1 MHPEPAAVRSRSSAA
16 PEPLRAGGA
25 RPLLLEC
32 LGTALAAVDGKNCVG
47 QALAQEPLPGD
58 WRVVAVG
65 KAAGP
70 MTRGA
75 LDGLGERM
83 TEAIVVT
90 PPGHVPADVA
100 GDERVRVIESAHP
113 LPDGRSL
120 AAGQA
125 VADFVSGA
133 PVSAQ
138 LLFLVSG
145 GASSLVELL
154 ADGVTLEELQSVNS
168 LALCSGI
175 DIREINARRRALSRI
190 KGGGLA
196 TLAGRRRCLALMI
209 SDVPNDDPTVIGS
222 GLLHAARGVPADRVP
237 AIPYRIVAN
246 VRLACRAAAQAGLAR
261 GLEVRVARQRFR
273 GSAAILGRRFARAV
287 NEAVEGSLFVWGGES
302 TVRLPANP
310 GSGGRNQHLA
320 LAAAIA
326 MAGRTGIALL
336 AAGTDGVDGGTD
348 DAGGLVDGETCTRG
362 LDAGLDAR
370 SCLARADSGRFL
382 EAAGDLVHTGPTLT
396 NVGDLVLG
404 LKTRAGA

>member
-1 MHPEPAAVRSRSSAA
+1 MHLEPAAVRSRSLAA
-16 PEPLRAGGA
+16 PEPSWAGGA

-32 LGTALAAVDGKNCVG
+32 LGAALAAVDARTCVG
-47 QALAQEPLPGD
+47 QALAREPLPGD

-65 KAAGP
+65 KAAGA
-70 MTRGA
+70 MTLGA
-75 LDGLGERM
+75 REVLGERM
-83 TEAIVVT
+83 TDAIVVT
-90 PPGHVPADVA
+90 RPGHVPADVA
-100 GDERVRVIESAHP
+100 SDERVRVIESAHP
-113 LPDGRSL
+113 FPDGRSL

-133 PVSAQ
+133 PAGAQ

-154 ADGVTLEELQSVNS
+154 ADGVTLEELQAVNS
-168 LALCSGI
+168 LALGSGI
-175 DIREINARRRALSRI
+175 GIREINARRRALSRI

-209 SDVPNDDPTVIGS
+209 SDVPGDDPTVIGS
-222 GLLHAARGVPADRVP
+222 GLLHAARGSRAGGVP

-246 VRLACRAAAQAGLAR
+246 VRLACRAAARAGLAR
-261 GLEVRVARQRFR
+261 GLEVRMARRRFS
-273 GSAAILGRRFARAV
+273 GSAAILGSRFARAV
-287 NEAVEGSLFVWGGES
+287 NDAAEGSLCVWGGES
-302 TVRLPANP
+302 NVRLPANP

-326 MAGRTGIALL
+326 MAGRSETTLL

-348 DAGGLVDGETCTRG
+348 DAGGLVDGGTCARG

-370 SCLARADSGRFL
+370 SYLARADSGTFL

-404 LKTRAGA
+404 LKARTGA